1 MPPYKVHVFSRFFT
15 DFPRTFA
22 QTIAEIVMLKKASH
36 IERLQLV
43 QSATS
48 AFELPNQTGIDSQAF
63 FDLVTW

>member
-1 MPPYKVHVFSRFFT
+1 
-15 DFPRTFA
+15 
-22 QTIAEIVMLKKASH
+22 MLKKASH